1 MKYILF
7 VLLSLNLF
15 AFDGV
20 EIEQLLFSDNKMI
33 ELNGLIEREKNPKDL
48 NILREIK
55 SFLLVG
61 DMFGMERYIRDILI
75 TRGDRV

>member
-15 AFDGV
+15 AFDGI